1 MEQKILR
8 IIEKK
13 IQDGE
18 LPHESFVKPKQK
30 SKVRNVF
37 TINMST
43 VTKLSQAQ
51 TSKIIQSGG
60 SFGSWLGN
68 LGKKALANVT
78 IPFTRYNLPALV
90 TDITSNVITK
100 FERIISQK
108 GVVRAGKGVTL
119 FTSNEDL
126 NNIV

>member
-1 MEQKILR
+1 
-8 IIEKK
+8 
-13 IQDGE
+13 
-18 LPHESFVKPKQK
+18 
-30 SKVRNVF
+30 
-37 TINMST
+37 MST